1 MSFNVFAGVD
11 SFDISNLTTT
21 SFTINWQAITAAT
34 SYNLDV
40 ATDPAFS
47 NILTGYNNLSV
58 SGTSQSV
65 TGLSSG
71 VMYYYRVRT
80 TNACGTSSN
89 SGTNNATT
97 LTLSTPLTLTAFL
110 EGLYQ
115 GGSTMIAAPFA
126 ADGVSPNNIADTITI
141 ELRDANTP
149 STVFSTTVGTIGTNG
164 IGNISLPPTASGGT
178 YYIVLKHRNSIAT
191 WSANA
196 VTFNNSSNSYNFST
210 GATQAYGDNLVNVGT
225 GVYAIFGGDI
235 NQDGSVDFNDYPGLD
250 VASTAGI
257 LGYDAN
263 DLNGDAAV
271 DFNDYPLL
279 DMNSS
284 LGVISLNP

>member
-1 MSFNVFAGVD
+1 
-11 SFDISNLTTT
+11 
-21 SFTINWQAITAAT
+21 
-34 SYNLDV
+34 
-40 ATDPAFS
+40 
-47 NILTGYNNLSV
+47 
-58 SGTSQSV
+58 
-65 TGLSSG
+65 
-71 VMYYYRVRT
+71 
-80 TNACGTSSN
+80 
-89 SGTNNATT
+89 
-97 LTLSTPLTLTAFL
+97 
-110 EGLYQ
+110 
-115 GGSTMIAAPFA
+115 MIAAPFA

-196 VTFNNSSNSYNFST
+196 VTFNNSSNSYDFST

-225 GVYAIFGGDI
+225 GVYAIYSGDI

-250 VASTAGI
+250 IASSAGV

-263 DLNGDAAV
+263 DLNGDASV

-279 DMNSS
+279 DVNSS
-284 LGVISLNP
+284 LGIISITP